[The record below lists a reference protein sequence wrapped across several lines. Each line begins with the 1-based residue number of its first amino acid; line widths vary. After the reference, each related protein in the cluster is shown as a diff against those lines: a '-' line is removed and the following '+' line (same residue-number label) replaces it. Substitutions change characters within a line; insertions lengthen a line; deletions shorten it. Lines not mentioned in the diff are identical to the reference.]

1 MSPCVCCYFHLPFC
15 FTSQSSG
22 PTSILTVLFLTASK
36 TLAHS
41 PFFFYLPLSAYIFC
55 KTDRCNK
62 SIHSSICTLFLL
74 QPLQIHIRCSPSTGR
89 QDVFH
94 SLFIFIPLSSCSLRS
109 HSHTHAHTNVHDIS
123 RAKFVSVSVKAG
135 AAMKSSQFVCK
146 ETKGK
151 HKSTNARKGMGLKLA
166 KDRCE
171 EVNSSGNW
179 WQSKR
184 EDT

>member
-1 MSPCVCCYFHLPFC
+1 MLLFPSTILFC
-15 FTSQSSG
+15 LLDITTQSSG
-22 PTSILTVLFLTASK
+22 PSSILALLFLTASK

-41 PFFFYLPLSAYIFC
+41 PFFFYLPASIFC
-55 KTDRCNK
+55 KIDRCNK

-74 QPLQIHIRCSPSTGR
+74 QPLQIHICCSLSTGS

-94 SLFIFIPLSSCSLRS
+94 SLFIFIPLSSCSLRP
-109 HSHTHAHTNVHDIS
+109 HSHTHAHTNVHD
-123 RAKFVSVSVKAG
+123 RAKFASVSVKAG
-135 AAMKSSQFVCK
+135 AAMTSSQFVCK

-151 HKSTNARKGMGLKLA
+151 HRTSNARKRMGLKLA

-184 EDT
+184 EVT